1 MDKKNIIIGAI
12 LVILIAVFAFLKF
25 YDFGS
30 NKLLTIKN
38 ETLVENKNYDEVII
52 DSEAQDNEITLR
64 NMEIG
69 VLTINGGRTI
79 ILEDCKIGTLIV
91 NRDDGTVLIVL
102 LGDVTVDGMTLA
114 SDTNINGLGVTN
126 NEAIPTIEVNSPS
139 GATVNVELKNVLVD
153 NLILDSKTN
162 LTKTGSTVI
171 NNLIDNSENVDP
183 TTSDKAV
190 IKNIKLIS
198 DKVIE
203 VETTNIVTQI
213 IDENDFTVRV
223 GSSNVKFTVSML
235 EANLYRLTLANALKD
250 KQIVT
255 VIGKDDLIN
264 SKSAA
269 YTASVTG
276 TKDKV
281 TVTFNSDG
289 GSKVASKTI
298 DKGSK
303 VTKPTNPTKSGY
315 KFLGWYVGNTTYNF
329 NTVVNKDLTLVA
341 KWQVVSTS
349 PTPTPPKEETPTPP
363 AKSQDQINMDAAK
376 NLSITVSKGGVVP
389 STIGACTVSFSD
401 TSAVAVITRDSNP
414 TYKSLTGTITC
425 GALSEIKAITVVIPA
440 SPYSYT
446 IEGEQQP
453 SPTTYLASVSGV
465 STPYTFGKVDGLSYT
480 EVGPYIYSL
489 QKVRLVP
496 KDWNYNVFITHV
508 MRIESDL
515 YTLYK
520 VGLSN

>member
-329 NTVVNKDLTLVA
+329 NTAVNKDLTLVA

-349 PTPTPPKEETPTPP
+349 PTPPKEETPTPP
-363 AKSQDQINMDAAK
+363 AKSEDQINMDAAK
-376 NLSITVSKGGVVP
+376 NLSITVSKGAQVP

-401 TSAVAVITRDSNP
+401 TSAVAVIIRELTT

-425 GALSEIKAITVVIPA
+425 GALSETKAINVVIPA
-440 SPYSYT
+440 SPYSSYMLSDELDDDDPNAPM
-446 IEGEQQP
+446 I
-453 SPTTYLASVSGV
+453 YLVSVSGV
-465 STPYTFGKVDGLSYT
+465 STPYQLGVVEGKNFESIGFYKEL
-480 EVGPYIYSL
+480 L
-489 QKVRLVP
+489 HKVRLAVNE
-496 KDWNYNVFITHV
+496 WNKRNVNT
-508 MRIESDL
+508 MRIDNDL
-515 YTLYK
+515 KTLYK
-520 VGLSN
+520 IR